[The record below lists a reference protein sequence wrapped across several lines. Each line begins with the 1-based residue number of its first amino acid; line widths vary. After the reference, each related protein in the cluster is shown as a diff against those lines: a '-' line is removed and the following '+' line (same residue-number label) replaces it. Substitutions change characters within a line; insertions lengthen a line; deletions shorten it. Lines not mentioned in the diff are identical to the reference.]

1 MFCTNCGSKLEPGN
15 KFCVGCGQENK
26 LGWFYAQKSKIIEWL
41 KNHKKNILILS
52 GIIILL
58 IIISASSSSSTNNS
72 NTQSTSQAV
81 QNESQSN
88 IATTPNQDKIASSV
102 VNIMCSDG
110 TDDGSAGGSGTI
122 MDTDGLILTNA
133 HIIPHSS
140 SGNISQVACV
150 VTLPDAQG
158 KVKEIYYGQPILIPK
173 LSLEY
178 DLAFIE
184 INDSYTDNDGVTWG
198 TYPNV
203 FPSFLDTVCENDNP
217 SLGESV
223 RVFGYPAISGGGYY
237 LTITDGVVSSLP
249 NDGTIVTSAKISHGN
264 SGGIAVDEN
273 GCFIGIPA
281 MFDSDEAGSLGILI
295 SNNTIVEFMAK
306 IKALQDSK

>member
-1 MFCTNCGSKLEPGN
+1 MFCINCGNKLEPGN
-15 KFCVGCGQENK
+15 KFCVGCGQDHK
-26 LGWFYAQKSKIIEWL
+26 LGWFVTQKSKIIEWII
-41 KNHKKNILILS
+41 NHKKNILIVS

-58 IIISASSSSSTNNS
+58 IIISVSSNSSTNNS
-72 NTQSTSQAV
+72 NTETPNKTIQS
-81 QNESQSN
+81 ESQFN
-88 IATTPNQDKIASSV
+88 TTPNQDKIASSV
-102 VNIMCSDG
+102 VNILCSDG
-110 TDDGSAGGSGTI
+110 TDDGYGGGSGTI

-133 HIIPHSS
+133 HIIPNSS
-140 SGNISQVACV
+140 SGKISNDFCII
-150 VTLPDAQG
+150 TLPDEQG
-158 KVKEIYYGQPILIPK
+158 KVKEIYYGTPILIPK

-184 INDSYTDNDGVTWG
+184 INDSYTDTDGVTWG
-198 TYPNV
+198 KFPNV
-203 FPSFLDTVCENDNP
+203 FPSFLDTICENDNP

-237 LTITDGVVSSLP
+237 LTVTDGVVSSLP

-306 IKALQDSK
+306 IKALQDSQ